1 MMVGM
6 DLMQVSHDVRHSS
19 TPLNELTRFSAIRRH
34 GTRVTN
40 GYAAPERKLIIHFSR
55 LGIPQHPT
63 QQRESSV
70 ASDGKNH
77 LMLLLVLAT
86 TVSVHTI

>member
-6 DLMQVSHDVRHSS
+6 DLMQVSHDLRHSS
-19 TPLNELTRFSAIRRH
+19 IPLSELTRFSAIRRH
-34 GTRVTN
+34 GTGVTN

-55 LGIPQHPT
+55 LGQHPT

-70 ASDGKNH
+70 ASSARAFIS
-77 LMLLLVLAT
+77 AT
-86 TVSVHTI
+86 RQAKVGL